1 MSEALE
7 RELGTPSGSVREREV
22 WTALG
27 SVRDPELDEP
37 ITELKFVTEVRVA
50 GGAVHV
56 RLRLPTYF
64 CAPNFAYLM
73 VADAYDAV
81 SALDWTEDVT
91 VRLEDHF
98 ASEEING
105 GVAGDA
111 GFRGSFPG
119 EADAELDELRATFQ
133 RKAHAA
139 CLERSCRT
147 LLDQGWQIE
156 GLSSARLSDLPQS
169 PTTEAL
175 LRRRSEIG
183 LGTQPSDPL
192 VVDASGEPVAD
203 VPHHLRY
210 AKAVRVS
217 IEGNGI
223 FCRGLLKTRYGDETS
238 EGTLSGV
245 QTFIPVGQLSRRAS

>member
-1 MSEALE
+1 MSQAYEQ
-7 RELGTPSGSVREREV
+7 ELGTLSGSVREQEV

-37 ITELKFVTEVRVA
+37 ITELKFVTEVRV
-50 GGAVHV
+50 GAADVHV

-73 VADAYDAV
+73 VADAHDALT
-81 SALDWTEDVT
+81 ALPWTRSVV

-98 ASEEING
+98 ASDEING
-105 GVAGDA
+105 GVADDA
-111 GFRGSFPG
+111 GFTGSFPG
-119 EADAELDELRATFQ
+119 EADAELGELRATFQ
-133 RKAHAA
+133 RKAHIA

-147 LLDQGWQIE
+147 LLDQGWEID
-156 GLSSARLSDLPQS
+156 GLSSARLSDLS
-169 PTTEAL
+169 PSTETEAL

-183 LGTQPSDPL
+183 LGTEPSDPL
-192 VVDASGEPVAD
+192 VVDASGQPVAD

-223 FCRGLLKTRYGDETS
+223 FCRGLLKTRYGDGTS

-245 QTFIPVGQLSRRAS
+245 QTFIPVDQLSRRAS